1 MRRRIGIL
9 SAGGDCPGIN
19 AVIRAA
25 TKAALRKGFEVYGF
39 LGGYGG
45 LVEKAYRVLDEAAI
59 SGLLHRGGTV
69 LGSNNRYNPMRYPVS
84 IDGQTVFKD
93 CTKEAM
99 ETIEELGI
107 EGIIAIGGDGTLA
120 VTKDMAAYGLKAVT
134 VPKTIDN
141 DLHDTDQ
148 TFGFDTAVQTATE
161 ALDKLH
167 TTAESHHRVMVLEV
181 MGRSA
186 GWIALMSGVAG
197 GADVILIPEMPWN
210 IDAVARKIL
219 DRKKNGKP
227 FSIVVVAEGTPDPEG
242 KLVIRKRIEE
252 SHEPIR
258 LGGIGQLVGDLIEE
272 RTGIETR
279 VTVLGHI
286 QRGGSPTPFD
296 RVLATRLGV
305 EAAERAT
312 RGEWGVMV
320 CLRKGEI
327 EAIPFDQ
334 ITPGTKHVP
343 PDHHLVL
350 AAKACGISF
359 GDE

>member
-69 LGSNNRYNPMRYPVS
+69 LGSNNRYNPMRYPVT

-167 TTAESHHRVMVLEV
+167 TTAESH
-181 MGRSA
+181 
-186 GWIALMSGVAG
+186 
-197 GADVILIPEMPWN
+197 
-210 IDAVARKIL
+210 
-219 DRKKNGKP
+219 
-227 FSIVVVAEGTPDPEG
+227 
-242 KLVIRKRIEE
+242 
-252 SHEPIR
+252 
-258 LGGIGQLVGDLIEE
+258 
-272 RTGIETR
+272 TG
-279 VTVLGHI
+279 
-286 QRGGSPTPFD
+286 
-296 RVLATRLGV
+296 
-305 EAAERAT
+305 
-312 RGEWGVMV
+312 
-320 CLRKGEI
+320 
-327 EAIPFDQ
+327 
-334 ITPGTKHVP
+334 
-343 PDHHLVL
+343 
-350 AAKACGISF
+350 
-359 GDE
+359 